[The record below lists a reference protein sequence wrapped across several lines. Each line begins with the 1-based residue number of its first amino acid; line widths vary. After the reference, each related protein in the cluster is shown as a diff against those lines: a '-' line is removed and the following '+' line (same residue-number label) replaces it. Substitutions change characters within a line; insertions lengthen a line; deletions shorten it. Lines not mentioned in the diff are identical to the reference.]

1 MIWEMDPFLDMSKVV
16 NALINFGAKVRAFTL
31 VYQPIFVKVKVHF
44 NASDFRSDAP
54 VVLTVGT
61 FDGVH
66 IGHRAVI
73 DLLTKRAR
81 EMGGESVLLTFQPHP
96 RTVLHPE
103 QHQLKLLNTIEER
116 KTLLNE
122 AGLDHLV
129 IHPFTEKFSRKTPL
143 EYVRDLF
150 AEGIRPQK
158 VIIGYDHR
166 FGRNREGSF
175 ESLVNLGKVYGFSVE
190 ELPAQTIEETK
201 VSSTKVREALQAGHV
216 AKART
221 WLNAPYPLLGRVQ
234 RGEQLGRKLGYPT
247 ANLSIEQPLKL
258 VPASG
263 VYAVF
268 AKIEGEDDWN
278 PAMVN
283 IGTRPTV
290 STGSMQQHIEVHLL
304 QGGRQCYNE
313 LIDLRF
319 MRRMRDE
326 IEFNGLKPLMQQ
338 LQQDEKDVRSYLE
351 TMKIPLQ
358 PSHP

>member
-1 MIWEMDPFLDMSKVV
+1 MNE
-16 NALINFGAKVRAFTL
+16 LINFGAKVQANEL
-31 VYQPIFVKVKVHF
+31 VYQPIFAKVKVHL
-44 NASDFRSDAP
+44 NASDFESNRP

-73 DLLTKRAR
+73 DLLTQRAR
-81 EMGGESVLLTFQPHP
+81 ELNGESVLLTFHPHP

-103 QHQLKLLNTIEER
+103 QHQLKLLNTIEEQ
-116 KTLLNE
+116 KMLLRD

-129 IHPFTEKFSRKTPL
+129 IHPFTEEFSRKTPL

-150 AEGIRPQK
+150 AEGIQPQK

-175 ESLVNLGKVYGFSVE
+175 DSLINLGKVFGFSVE
-190 ELPAQTIEETK
+190 ELPVQTIEDTK

-216 AKART
+216 AQARR
-221 WLNAPYPLLGRVQ
+221 WLNQPYPLSGQVQ

-247 ANLSIEQPLKL
+247 ANLHIKNPLKL
-258 VPASG
+258 VPAAG

-268 AKIEGEDDWN
+268 ARLEGEETWN

-283 IGTRPTV
+283 IGTRPTIESDAV
-290 STGSMQQHIEVHLL
+290 EQQIEVHLL
-304 QGGRQCYNE
+304 QGGRQCYSE
-313 LIDLRF
+313 RIDLRF
-319 MRRMRDE
+319 MKRMRDE
-326 IEFNGLKPLMQQ
+326 VAFGGLKALKQQ
-338 LQQDEKDVRSYLE
+338 LQQDEINARSYLD
-351 TMKIPLQ
+351 TVQDPFA
-358 PSHP
+358 SV

>member
-1 MIWEMDPFLDMSKVV
+1 MIE
-16 NALINFGAKVRAFTL
+16 LINFGAKVQANEL
-31 VYQPIFVKVKVHF
+31 VYQPIFAKVKVHL
-44 NASDFRSDAP
+44 NASDFKSDVP

-73 DLLTKRAR
+73 DLLRHRAR
-81 EMGGESVLLTFQPHP
+81 EVNGESVLLTFHPHP

-103 QHQLKLLNTIEER
+103 QHQLKLLNTIDER
-116 KTLLNE
+116 KELLRD

-129 IHPFTEKFSRKTPL
+129 IHPFTEDFSRKTPL

-150 AEGIRPQK
+150 AEGIRPVN

-175 ESLVNLGKVYGFSVE
+175 DSLINLGKVFGFTVE
-190 ELPAQTIEETK
+190 ELPAQTVKETK
-201 VSSTKVREALQAGHV
+201 VSSTKVREALQRGHV
-216 AKART
+216 AQART
-221 WLNAPYPLLGRVQ
+221 WLSKAYPLLGRVK

-247 ANLSIEQPLKL
+247 ANLDIENPLKL

-268 AKIEGEDDWN
+268 ARLEGEKTWN

-283 IGTRPTV
+283 IGTRPTIE
-290 STGSMQQHIEVHLL
+290 GSSGQQQIEVHLL
-304 QGGRQCYNE
+304 HGGRQCYNE

-319 MRRMRDE
+319 MKRMRDE
-326 IEFNGLKPLMQQ
+326 IEFDGLKALTHQ
-338 LQQDEKDVRSYLE
+338 LQQDETNVRSYLE
-351 TMKIPLQ
+351 TFEVPPTDI
-358 PSHP
+358 

>member
-1 MIWEMDPFLDMSKVV
+1 M
-16 NALINFGAKVRAFTL
+16 
-31 VYQPIFVKVKVHF
+31 KVHL
-44 NASDFRSDAP
+44 NASEFNSDAP

-73 DLLTKRAR
+73 DLLTLRAK
-81 EMGGESVLLTFQPHP
+81 ELGGESVLLTFHPHP
-96 RTVLHPE
+96 RTILHPE

-116 KTLLNE
+116 KALLRD

-129 IHPFTEKFSRKTPL
+129 VHPFTESFSRKTPL
-143 EYVRDLF
+143 EYVRELF
-150 AEGIRPQK
+150 AEGIKPQK

-175 ESLVNLGKVYGFSVE
+175 ESLTNLGKVFGFRVE
-190 ELPAQTIEETK
+190 ELPAQTIEDTK
-201 VSSTKVREALQAGHV
+201 VSSTKVREALQSGHV
-216 AKART
+216 AQARK
-221 WLNAPYPLLGRVQ
+221 WLSAPYPLLGRVK
-234 RGEQLGRKLGYPT
+234 RGEQLGRTLGYPT
-247 ANLSIEQPLKL
+247 ANLHVENPLKL
-258 VPASG
+258 IPSSG

-268 AKIEGEDDWN
+268 ARLENEDQWN

-290 STGSMQQHIEVHLL
+290 SSDSIHQHIEVHLL

-319 MRRMRDE
+319 MKRMRDE
-326 IEFNGLKPLMQQ
+326 IEFDGIKALKAQ
-338 LQQDEKDVRSYLE
+338 LQQDEADVRCYLE
-351 TMKIPLQ
+351 STEI
-358 PSHP
+358 SSISA